1 MKLLRLIACVLVMA
15 VSLNAI
21 AQEETVDKKAK
32 REARKQERIQKKQEK
47 KAKAKDSVYEEL
59 VPQEAQQEDAPLA
72 ETPVVVETP
81 KVESQT
87 VTETPVVEIKSIEPK
102 EVKSEKP
109 AVKPQAPAPAK
120 VKTDTSSKE
129 SSEASSSDDEST
141 GVFII
146 VALILVFVIWVL
158 RKLFWTRCP
167 NCKKF
172 FAMRVVN
179 EEYYGRSKSKREKD
193 SNGQYYTQ
201 YYHNYKVTRACKHC
215 GAQRYH
221 IEERKA

>member
-1 MKLLRLIACVLVMA
+1 MKLLRLIACALVMA

-32 REARKQERIQKKQEK
+32 REARKQERIQKKQER
-47 KAKAKDSVYEEL
+47 KAKAKDAVYEEL
-59 VPQEAQQEDAPLA
+59 VPQEAQQEVQQEETPAA
-72 ETPVVVETP
+72 EAPVVVETP
-81 KVESQT
+81 KVES
-87 VTETPVVEIKSIEPK
+87 VAVK

-109 AVKPQAPAPAK
+109 AVKPQATAPAK
-120 VKTDTSSKE
+120 VKTDTQSKE
-129 SSEASSSDDEST
+129 PSEASSSDDEST

-167 NCKKF
+167 SCKKF